1 ENRFI
6 VKAENGKSV
15 EIAENEVR
23 GESTMPDRFRYLTK
37 EAPDNPVRWP
47 WFIESSTSSSVLQ
60 SPPTLIDSSH
70 PLYVHPSDNP
80 GVLLVSVPFSGTGYT
95 SWRKNVLIAL
105 SAKNKAELI
114 SGRIPQPSPTSPLYD
129 YWVRCNDMVFAWLS
143 NSLSKDIAGNVL
155 HCDTARD
162 LWRDI
167 EERYGQSSAS
177 RYYQIQREIAGVSQ
191 GSSNIASY
199 YTRLRKLWDELRTVA
214 FGPACTCGAEP
225 QCSDAYSILL
235 HDESQREIQP
245 SGGSFLSESA
255 SFSVKS
261 TSAPAQ
267 FTNGPKSFPQK
278 VNFDIKRTTIV
289 CKYYKKTGHSVD
301 KCYKLHGFS
310 SDFKFTKG
318 RKSVACAQVDTS
330 ASEDQQFSE
339 NITNNHVH
347 GFSKE

>member
-1 ENRFI
+1 M
-6 VKAENGKSV
+6 G
-15 EIAENEVR
+15 
-23 GESTMPDRFRYLTK
+23 T
-37 EAPDNPVRWP
+37 
-47 WFIESSTSSSVLQ
+47 ESSTSSSVLQ

-80 GVLLVSVPFSGTGYT
+80 GVLLVSVPFSGMGYT

-143 NSLSKDIAGNVL
+143 NSLSKDIADSVL

-225 QCSDAYSILL
+225 QCSDGQKLIHFLTGLNETYSNARSNIIMMYLVPTL
-235 HDESQREIQP
+235 VKLTPFFFMMRVKEKFNHLVVHFSRSQLP
-245 SGGSFLSESA
+245 FL
-255 SFSVKS
+255 
-261 TSAPAQ
+261 
-267 FTNGPKSFPQK
+267 
-278 VNFDIKRTTIV
+278 
-289 CKYYKKTGHSVD
+289 
-301 KCYKLHGFS
+301 
-310 SDFKFTKG
+310 
-318 RKSVACAQVDTS
+318 
-330 ASEDQQFSE
+330 
-339 NITNNHVH
+339 
-347 GFSKE
+347 